1 MLATAFRLGGDMAD
15 GTAKDNPKAE
25 EAFLDF
31 VEMGPGRS
39 LEALAAKYRS
49 CTEPVPTKQVS
60 RLKIWSSRYGWQ
72 ARLAAA
78 TSAVADAKLTE
89 AAELDADTFLV
100 TSRLLNERVKMTM
113 AVDTDHVVK
122 VRESVRKA
130 APKGGASVSVNVSV
144 EVRQLAEQLA
154 KSMGVSADELI
165 ADAEAIAAGAWGDS

>member
-1 MLATAFRLGGDMAD
+1 ML
-15 GTAKDNPKAE
+15 K
-25 EAFLDF
+25 
-31 VEMGPGRS
+31 
-39 LEALAAKYRS
+39 
-49 CTEPVPTKQVS
+49 
-60 RLKIWSSRYGWQ
+60 
-72 ARLAAA
+72 
-78 TSAVADAKLTE
+78 E

-130 APKGGASVSVNVSV
+130 VPKGGASVSVNVSV

-165 ADAEAIAAGAWGDS
+165 ADAEAIAAGVWDKP